1 MKGFIISKEK
11 GLANT
16 TSKAL
21 PENWFKNTLWQLFHK
36 YITNKALEK
45 VVERSEFKSGVLHL
59 ELKNGLKF
67 QVPPS
72 TQNRKL
78 WRRYEKSDWKDKEV
92 ELQIFWESFMRLVEH
107 FVEGIYERNHQVQEG
122 DIVIDVGAAWGI
134 NTVDFSRKVGAIGKV
149 IAIEPDEG
157 SVAVLKKNLELNR
170 CKNVTVVKSGVWS
183 RRDKIKFY
191 LNESSGESSMV
202 ITNGKV
208 TEIVEVEVD
217 TLDNIL
223 EDLGMNR
230 VTLIKM
236 DTEGAEIEALKGMD
250 KILSEDGVKL
260 AIASY
265 HRVDGK
271 PTYKTIIPIMEQK
284 GFSLKYKDGISYFAK

>member
-1 MKGFIISKEK
+1 MTK
-11 GLANT
+11 LT
-16 TSKAL
+16 TSRIKEVANITAKVL
-21 PENWFKNTLWQLFHK
+21 PEGWFKSTLRLLFHK

-45 VVERSEFKSGVLHL
+45 LVERSEFKSGVLHL

-72 TQNRKL
+72 TQNSKL
-78 WRRYEKSDWKDKEV
+78 WSRYEKSDWKDKEV
-92 ELQIFWESFMRLVEH
+92 ELQIFWESFGRLAEH
-107 FVEGIYERNHQVQEG
+107 FVEGIYERNYQVQEG

-134 NTVDFSRKVGAIGKV
+134 NTVDFSRKVGGTGKV
-149 IAIEPDEG
+149 VAIEPDEG
-157 SVAVLKKNLELNR
+157 SVAILKKNLELNR

-191 LNESSGESSMV
+191 LNERLGESSMV
-202 ITNGKV
+202 ITNGEV

-223 EDLGMNR
+223 EDLGINR

-250 KILSEDGVKL
+250 KILSDDGVKL

-265 HRVDGK
+265 HKVGGK
-271 PTYKTIIPIMEQK
+271 PTYKTIIPMMEQK
-284 GFSLKYKDGISYFAK
+284 GFSSEYKHGISYFAK